1 MGGGGGAGRPGSF
14 GTDIGNV
21 NTVGVEGLGQKL
33 GCEYFGEVRAGYG
46 DRDWGYQYF
55 RGAGAG
61 PVTGIGDVNIVGWGG
76 GRRRKHGRYWDT
88 DIVWVGTEISGCLV
102 NVIDSKNT

>member
-1 MGGGGGAGRPGSF
+1 MGIEIG
-14 GTDIGNV
+14 DINIL
-21 NTVGVEGLGQKL
+21 EEQ
-33 GCEYFGEVRAGYG
+33 
-46 DRDWGYQYF
+46 
-55 RGAGAG
+55 G
-61 PVTGIGDVNIVGWGG
+61 PVTGIGNVNIVGWGG